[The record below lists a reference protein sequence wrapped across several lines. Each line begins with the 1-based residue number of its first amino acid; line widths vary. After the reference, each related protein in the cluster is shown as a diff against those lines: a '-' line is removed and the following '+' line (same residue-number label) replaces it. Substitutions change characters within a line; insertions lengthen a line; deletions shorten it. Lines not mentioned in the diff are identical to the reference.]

1 MNGIDEMTTVL
12 EPAPLPDFVET
23 KYVQDIT
30 SRALSYIKAGFPVHF
45 RGPSGTG
52 KTTLA
57 MHLASKIERPVV
69 MIHGDEEFS
78 TSDLVGGQQGYRFRK
93 VIDRFVSR
101 VLKVEEDMVKHW
113 VDNRLT
119 VACKYGFTLIYDEF
133 TRSRP
138 EANNILLSV
147 LQEKMMDLPVG
158 RGGEEPYLR
167 VDPDFTAIFTS
178 NPEEYAGVHRS
189 QDALRDRMIT
199 LDLDHF
205 DYDTEVAITRAK
217 SKLSKHDVEMIVN
230 IVRGLRESGRCEFVP
245 TIRGCIMIAKTLK
258 VQNLTPPKA
267 NGAFMRMCQDILASE
282 TSRVGSKTNQ
292 DRVKEI
298 VRELVAKELGM
309 GKTVD
314 VPKEA
319 RKGTTVIESL
329 DSKEKEN
336 ETQKEESES
345 LAGVSG

>member
-1 MNGIDEMTTVL
+1 MIDEMTTVL
-12 EPAPLPDFVET
+12 EPSPLPDFVET
-23 KYVQDIT
+23 KYVKDIT
-30 SRALSYIKAGFPVHF
+30 DRTISYIKAGFPVHF

-57 MHLASKIERPVV
+57 MHVSTKIGRPVV
-69 MIHGDEEFS
+69 MIHGDEEFT
-78 TSDLVGGQQGYRFRK
+78 TSDLVGGEYGYRFRK
-93 VIDRFVSR
+93 VVDRFVSR
-101 VLKVEEDMVKHW
+101 VLKVEEDMVKRW

-138 EANNILLSV
+138 EANNILLSI

-158 RGGEEPYLR
+158 RGEDPYLR

-199 LDLDHF
+199 MDLDHF
-205 DYDTEVAITRAK
+205 DYDTEVAITKAK
-217 SKLSKHDVEMIVN
+217 SKLSKQHAEMIVN
-230 IVRGLRESGRCEFVP
+230 IVRGLRESGKCEFAP

-258 VQNLTPPKA
+258 VQGITPVKS
-267 NGAFMRMCQDILASE
+267 NGAFMQICQDILASE

-292 DRVKEI
+292 AKVKEE
-298 VRELVAKELGM
+298 VKEQV
-309 GKTVD
+309 K
-314 VPKEA
+314 KHC
-319 RKGTTVIESL
+319 
-329 DSKEKEN
+329 
-336 ETQKEESES
+336 
-345 LAGVSG
+345 